1 MDRELSYAANSIKD
15 DSGNGILQENKTDD
29 ILSNSICIEKED
41 SLLSLVEE
49 NVNSYNTRSSDK
61 SDVNETSAE
70 INGVASRIE
79 QTNNPDAVLI
89 ENVIHKSHSFCIK
102 DTTSECYV
110 HRKTENSKDNTL
122 ECNTSSL
129 EVCAN
134 EPVATK
140 IHDTKNENEL
150 YVSSEVDK
158 LNTNESESIAE
169 LNAITTQNF
178 NLIHNEFDQNK
189 INLIPDCLVDETE
202 LSEVTRAYSRDLVS
216 DTSCNVD
223 RISGCTSRNV
233 VETELITSD
242 EMCSNRTNPNEIEIY
257 KVTQNTFLDA
267 ELNNTYEDIIKDTIQ
282 DANNEMGNYNTMFPS
297 ILLSNDYDLD
307 LKNENELLS
316 TNVSDGCRS
325 NTENDKV
332 FHTDDFTEKSTITDY
347 SESSSLS
354 TDSDITNTSSINPS
368 TSFKNAIIKSSL
380 KRPNSDDNS
389 SNCRK
394 KVKKGIS
401 FDKVS
406 VFYFPRTQGFTCIPS
421 QGGSTLGMSWSHSH
435 TKTYSLMEHAER
447 RAPRQ
452 HQLADTWDEYPS
464 TSSDDS
470 ETDELLTDS
479 EVDYENCNFLQPIAT
494 KERRAILRASGINKI
509 DSAEKDECRQ
519 IRSSRENCGC
529 SCQTY
534 CDPDTC
540 TCSQAGI
547 KCQII

>member
-122 ECNTSSL
+122 ESNTSSL

-178 NLIHNEFDQNK
+178 NLI
-189 INLIPDCLVDETE
+189 
-202 LSEVTRAYSRDLVS
+202 DL
-216 DTSCNVD
+216 
-223 RISGCTSRNV
+223 
-233 VETELITSD
+233 
-242 EMCSNRTNPNEIEIY
+242 
-257 KVTQNTFLDA
+257 
-267 ELNNTYEDIIKDTIQ
+267 
-282 DANNEMGNYNTMFPS
+282 
-297 ILLSNDYDLD
+297 
-307 LKNENELLS
+307 
-316 TNVSDGCRS
+316 
-325 NTENDKV
+325 
-332 FHTDDFTEKSTITDY
+332 
-347 SESSSLS
+347 
-354 TDSDITNTSSINPS
+354 
-368 TSFKNAIIKSSL
+368 
-380 KRPNSDDNS
+380 
-389 SNCRK
+389 
-394 KVKKGIS
+394 
-401 FDKVS
+401 
-406 VFYFPRTQGFTCIPS
+406 
-421 QGGSTLGMSWSHSH
+421 
-435 TKTYSLMEHAER
+435 
-447 RAPRQ
+447 
-452 HQLADTWDEYPS
+452 
-464 TSSDDS
+464 
-470 ETDELLTDS
+470 
-479 EVDYENCNFLQPIAT
+479 
-494 KERRAILRASGINKI
+494 
-509 DSAEKDECRQ
+509 
-519 IRSSRENCGC
+519 
-529 SCQTY
+529 
-534 CDPDTC
+534 
-540 TCSQAGI
+540 
-547 KCQII
+547 